1 MVMRFGNGI
10 FELCGT
16 TATSITCRSQM
27 AETIGIGSRG
37 RYYEQAGALR
47 DMMQNHMLTLLRPSP
62 WSRPWT

>member
-10 FELCGT
+10 FEPVWNN
-16 TATSITCRSQM
+16 SYIDHVQITM

-47 DMMQNHMLTLLRPSP
+47 DMMQNHMLSSCASWP